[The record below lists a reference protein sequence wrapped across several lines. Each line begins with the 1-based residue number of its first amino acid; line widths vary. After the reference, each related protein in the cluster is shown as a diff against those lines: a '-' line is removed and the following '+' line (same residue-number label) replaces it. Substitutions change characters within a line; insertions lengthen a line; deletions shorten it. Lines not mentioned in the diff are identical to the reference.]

1 MSEEWERNE
10 DGSIKLQLVK
20 SLLTV
25 MELVEAE
32 DPTRPGLVR
41 VPLALLAIEFDDEK
55 YQRVRLQLG
64 LGLEELS
71 GLHDWTSA
79 LLSELEE
86 KRKESPS
93 Q

>member
-25 MELVEAE
+25 MELVEGE

-41 VPLALLAIEFDDEK
+41 VPLALWRSNLTMRNISAFDCNSDLVLK
-55 YQRVRLQLG
+55 
-64 LGLEELS
+64 S
-71 GLHDWTSA
+71 
-79 LLSELEE
+79 
-86 KRKESPS
+86 
-93 Q
+93 